1 MNRCYTI
8 GVITFVITFIIFYFF
23 IYKNDEKRVSEHF
36 DEEDKARFGNL
47 ITDFQNALLDYVTK
61 QIPQEKRQNLQKE
74 IIKFVNSFTNPASE
88 YGKKAVKGELWLT
101 AAAAAAAAGDA
112 SAWRRA
118 EAGLRSDR
126 LYSRITRGLNI
137 SFNKESSNELGDQQ
151 YSQEMDNIFKDLNP
165 SQILYKDNDELDN
178 NSRYINKSELT
189 IMINEYVEK
198 LEENFPALHIIV
210 MDFINK
216 NTPKTYS

>member
-36 DEEDKARFGNL
+36 DEKDKARFGNL
-47 ITDFQNALLDYVTK
+47 MTDFQNALLDYVTK
-61 QIPQEKRQNLQKE
+61 RIPQEKRQNLQKE

-88 YGKKAVKGELWLT
+88 YGPAP
-101 AAAAAAAAGDA
+101 
-112 SAWRRA
+112 
-118 EAGLRSDR
+118 RSDL
-126 LYSRITRGLNI
+126 LYNRITSGLNI
-137 SFNKESSNELGDQQ
+137 SFNKESSKELAGQQ
-151 YSQEMDNIFKDLNP
+151 YSQEMDNRFKDLNP
-165 SQILYKDNDELDN
+165 SQILYKDNDELDI

-198 LEENFPALHIIV
+198 LEENFPALHVIL